1 MSYCVPAL
9 HARERGK
16 LRLHYVCTI
25 AVTVCNFDGKGGEN
39 EKLEKGHVC
48 HISEDKA
55 TVAEMGREQSGQWC
69 PVGGRR
75 KEELR

>member
-1 MSYCVPAL
+1 MFV
-9 HARERGK
+9 
-16 LRLHYVCTI
+16 
-25 AVTVCNFDGKGGEN
+25 
-39 EKLEKGHVC
+39 
-48 HISEDKA
+48 ISQDKA